1 MPNINVT
8 IRMDE
13 ELQKEATS
21 LFDDLGISLNQAIT
35 LFIKQAL
42 REQGIPFIISRNVP
56 NKDTINAFKEIELMK
71 AGVIP
76 HKTYDDVDEMFN
88 DVLKW
93 NTKVISSRFTKD
105 LILFYTYKDH
115 KKRVSYFARLV
126 IDIRNKL
133 WRIYPFKQKD

>member
-88 DVLKW
+88 DVLK
-93 NTKVISSRFTKD
+93 
-105 LILFYTYKDH
+105 
-115 KKRVSYFARLV
+115 
-126 IDIRNKL
+126 
-133 WRIYPFKQKD
+133 